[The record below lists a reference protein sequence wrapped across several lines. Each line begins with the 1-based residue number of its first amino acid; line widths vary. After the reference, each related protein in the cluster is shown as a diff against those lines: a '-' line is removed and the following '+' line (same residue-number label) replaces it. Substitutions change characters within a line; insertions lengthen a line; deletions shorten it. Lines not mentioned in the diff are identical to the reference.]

1 MHPFSAIEPELSP
14 QPSSLDDRDKPPDNN
29 RLEETTAYRSAFRPV
44 ETGDENSPEFE
55 GLVGSTLG
63 QYRLEE
69 LVGRGTMGRVYRAHH
84 LELHRPCALK
94 VMNPGL
100 VSKQPRIRE
109 RFWDEARAVANLL
122 HPHVV
127 TIHNLGSDRGFHF
140 IEMEYIPGGVSL
152 GELIIREGPFEP
164 LRATNLV
171 RQVVLA
177 LEAAHQSGLVHR
189 DVKPSNV
196 LLTSKGQAK
205 LADFGLVRR
214 VGEIERAGLPIA
226 GTPTYMAPELF
237 EGIPAS
243 PSSDLYAVGVMYFYL
258 LSGRLP
264 FASDQIGQLILK
276 HRFATIPAITDL
288 VPSVPAVVTTIL
300 EHCLAKRSVAR
311 YATAA
316 ELASELGDVI
326 SELRDTETLLKE
338 IIEGVDCFVQGAHD
352 HYRIVFRLPGERL
365 QEVYFEA
372 TRGKYG
378 ERLFSVFS
386 VCGAADP
393 AHYEF
398 ALRLNDKLSFGSL
411 CVRNVNGQPMFV
423 MNRSFPRDHVNSA
436 DIRAAILEI
445 ASKSDRVEQQL
456 SSIDLY

>member
-1 MHPFSAIEPELSP
+1 MHSISAIETEL
-14 QPSSLDDRDKPPDNN
+14 PSSRQLADDAKPLVDN
-29 RLEETTAYRSAFRPV
+29 RLEETTAYRSEFQPV
-44 ETGDENSPEFE
+44 EADDDGSSEFE
-55 GLVGSTLG
+55 GLVGATIG
-63 QYRLEE
+63 QYQLEE

-84 LELHRPCALK
+84 LELHRLCAVK
-94 VMNPGL
+94 VMNPAL
-100 VSKQPRIRE
+100 VAKQPRIRE
-109 RFWDEARAVANLL
+109 RFWAEARAVANLL

-140 IEMEYIPGGVSL
+140 IEMEYIEGGVSL

-177 LEAAHQSGLVHR
+177 LEAAHQAGLVHR
-189 DVKPSNV
+189 DVKPANV

-214 VGEIERAGLPIA
+214 VGEIERAGVSIA

-237 EGIPAS
+237 EGIAAS

-264 FASDQIGQLILK
+264 FASDQISQLILK
-276 HRFATIPAITDL
+276 HRFADVPSITEL
-288 VPSVPAVVTTIL
+288 APSVPLVVTPIL
-300 EHCLAKRSVAR
+300 ERCLAKSASAR
-311 YATAA
+311 YSSAE
-316 ELASELGDVI
+316 ELANDLRGVI

-338 IIEGVDCFVQGAHD
+338 IVEGLDCFVQGAHD
-352 HYRIVFRLPGERL
+352 HYRLVFRLPSNRL
-365 QEVYFEA
+365 QEVYFEPS
-372 TRGKYG
+372 RGKYG
-378 ERLFSVFS
+378 ERLLSVFS
-386 VCGAADP
+386 VCGTADP
-393 AHYEF
+393 AHYEY

-423 MNRSFPRDHVNSA
+423 MNRTFPRDHVNSA
-436 DIRAAILEI
+436 DIRAAIVEI
-445 ASKSDRVEQQL
+445 ASRSDRVEQQL
-456 SSIDLY
+456 SGVDLY